1 MKKLERDDFL
11 RFMDGV
17 IDRGGNIPDHFDQT
31 EIVHEFFNSHPVE
44 LEVLVTL
51 LNRAFI
57 MFGPKTAAVSC
68 WHMAFQMG
76 REYEHWLE
84 EMKELEKIQ

>member
-1 MKKLERDDFL
+1 MKKLDRDDFL

-17 IDRGGNIPDHFDQT
+17 IDRGDNIPDHFDQRK
-31 EIVHEFFNSHPVE
+31 IVQEFFNSHPVE

-51 LNRAFI
+51 LMNALI
-57 MFGPKTAAVSC
+57 MFGPKTAALSC